1 VGNINGNDDIL
12 NELYGYNLFLF
23 NNGSFVKD
31 IYHYY
36 LYIFIMNISEC
47 IRVFLNVNHL
57 FCLKINLKSN
67 QMYYPFTQNTFPNDN
82 VKVYNILISSCLLS
96 LFAD

>member
-47 IRVFLNVNHL
+47 IRVFLK
-57 FCLKINLKSN
+57 C
-67 QMYYPFTQNTFPNDN
+67 
-82 VKVYNILISSCLLS
+82 
-96 LFAD
+96 